1 MSSYTQNVGSV
12 EEPLVG
18 IVSESETKKHKLR
31 VLQVERGVPEEV
43 SYRCDDLKSGRVVV
57 SPFSMVVQLL
67 MYRCSVL
74 ESDLGVESHSNAA
87 VIMNVSRKNKEE
99 GEGALHVMNLESL
112 RSTGWKRVL
121 SYIGIT
127 SSRASMFPG
136 CWRTL
141 SLSEPPNLV
150 RAMCCGVP

>member
-1 MSSYTQNVGSV
+1 LSSYTQNVGSV

-57 SPFSMVVQLL
+57 SSFLLVIHLL

-74 ESDLGVESHSNAA
+74 ESEFSVKSHSNAT
-87 VIMNVSRKNKEE
+87 VIMMCQEK
-99 GEGALHVMNLESL
+99 
-112 RSTGWKRVL
+112 KRRMVL
-121 SYIGIT
+121 C
-127 SSRASMFPG
+127 M
-136 CWRTL
+136 
-141 SLSEPPNLV
+141 
-150 RAMCCGVP
+150 

>member
-57 SPFSMVVQLL
+57 STLLSGHLIISLL
-67 MYRCSVL
+67 MSRCSVQ
-74 ESDLGVESHSNAA
+74 ESEF
-87 VIMNVSRKNKEE
+87 
-99 GEGALHVMNLESL
+99 GEN
-112 RSTGWKRVL
+112 
-121 SYIGIT
+121 SY
-127 SSRASMFPG
+127 
-136 CWRTL
+136 
-141 SLSEPPNLV
+141 
-150 RAMCCGVP
+150 

>member
-57 SPFSMVVQLL
+57 SSSIFNTSSFIPLSTRFTFSICFRRDPLFVPIPLPQSSPYYHSLFKRPMLIR
-67 MYRCSVL
+67 RCSVL
-74 ESDLGVESHSNAA
+74 ESECGTVNHSNATGNNEY
-87 VIMNVSRKNKEE
+87 VKEKKGRDE
-99 GEGALHVMNLESL
+99 
-112 RSTGWKRVL
+112 RVL
-121 SYIGIT
+121 C
-127 SSRASMFPG
+127 M
-136 CWRTL
+136 
-141 SLSEPPNLV
+141 
-150 RAMCCGVP
+150 